1 MRSSAVDMPLAPI
14 DCLEAEVNGLL
25 VLKVTKIG
33 GKQEKDIMVEDEDK
47 GIKRVERWRG
57 EKKVLYVKPRGNLA
71 SKSIS
76 QLTVAA
82 GDWQLDRSA
91 LFIKR
96 IRCSRP
102 SKMMKWLNSNRNMAG
117 QRRLGGC
124 IIQLFSTDK
133 PSNNNTKCESEH
145 FPQGEWMLTTLC
157 LNLQCDLV
165 PPTLLVSKCAPVPN
179 K

>member
-1 MRSSAVDMPLAPI
+1 M
-14 DCLEAEVNGLL
+14 
-25 VLKVTKIG
+25 LKVTKIG
-33 GKQEKDIMVEDEDK
+33 GKQEKDIRLKMETGVSREWRDEEGK
-47 GIKRVERWRG
+47 
-57 EKKVLYVKPRGNLA
+57 KKVLYVKPRGNLA

-96 IRCSRP
+96 IRCPRP
-102 SKMMKWLNSNRNMAG
+102 SQMMKWLNSNRNMAG

-145 FPQGEWMLTTLC
+145 FQQGEWMLTTLC
-157 LNLQCDLV
+157 LNLQHDLV
-165 PPTLLVSKCAPVPN
+165 PLTLLVLKCAPVPN
-179 K
+179 NYIVSYSVTGR